1 MKYYFLFS
9 LLMIVS
15 FASAQDVR
23 PLYPNEIPNSKNPDS
38 ENYKNN
44 IPTLYIYKPESVTKN
59 KAFLII
65 PGGGYAHVAINHEG
79 HDVAKALNK
88 EGYVAVVLKY
98 RLPSNEI
105 MEDKRF
111 GPIQDAQS
119 AIKFIRDN
127 KEALGLAF
135 DEVGVLGFSAGGH
148 LASTL
153 STHYNH
159 AYIENQ
165 NNTSLKPD
173 FSVLL
178 YPVISMDPDI
188 THEGSKKNLI
198 GPSYSDEDV
207 SNFSNELLVDKNS
220 PRAYLMHAKDDKVV
234 VLENSERYA
243 KALDKHA
250 VKNKVYIYEKGGHGF
265 GLKNKQEDG
274 DWFADMLNWI
284 EN

>member
-1 MKYYFLFS
+1 
-9 LLMIVS
+9 MIVS

-44 IPTLYIYKPESVTKN
+44 IPILYFYKPETVTKK

-105 MEDKRF
+105 MEDKRL
-111 GPIQDAQS
+111 GPIQDAQT
-119 AIKFIRDN
+119 AIKFIRDQ
-127 KEALGLAF
+127 KDVLGLAF
-135 DEVGVLGFSAGGH
+135 DELGVLGFSAGGH

-153 STHYNH
+153 STHYDQ

-165 NNTSLKPD
+165 NKTSLRPD

-178 YPVISMDPDI
+178 YPVISMDPAI

-198 GPSYSDEDV
+198 GPEYSDMDV
-207 SNFSNELLVDKNS
+207 LNFSNELQVNEHS

-243 KALDKHA
+243 NALDKHS

-265 GLKNKQEDG
+265 GLKNKLEDG
-274 DWFADMLNWI
+274 DWFADMLKWI